1 MEEKALTSETISR
14 KLGTQFVGQ
23 KVLHYSTLDS
33 TMNAARREAQWGA
46 EAGTLIIADEQTA
59 GRGRLHRSWLSPKGG
74 LAFSVILRP
83 NIDYLPFMIMISAL
97 AVSNGIQRVTG
108 LKSQIKWPNDVLI
121 KEKKVGGI
129 LIENDIRKNILR
141 YTIIGIGMNV
151 NLRIADYS
159 EIAQSATSLSD
170 EMGKDV
176 SRLEILRQV
185 LIDMERL
192 YLSLSHG
199 DLIQQQWK
207 DRLVTLGQKVQVS
220 LGDRVYYGLAESV
233 TRDGSLLL
241 RQNDGSTVRIS
252 VGDVSAY

>member
-1 MEEKALTSETISR
+1 
-14 KLGTQFVGQ
+14 
-23 KVLHYSTLDS
+23 
-33 TMNAARREAQWGA
+33 MNAARREAQWGA

-151 NLRIADYS
+151 NLHVADYS